1 MKDFKRNQLGLA
13 AVSVH
18 GNKLKNIT
26 PMFDYLSSQ
35 LIHLDSVCTP
45 LSKSVSLSHNE
56 IITRVF

>member
-18 GNKLKNIT
+18 GNKLKKIT

-35 LIHLDSVCTP
+35 YINTFGFRMYT
-45 LSKSVSLSHNE
+45 SLKE
-56 IITRVF
+56 C